1 MSGIVVIGT
10 SWGGLTALSEIV
22 SGLPADFPLPV
33 CIVQHRSKDSDALL
47 VNLLQDLTELTVRDA
62 EDKES
67 LCPQTIYVAPP
78 DYHMLVEPEYISLTV
93 DSPVRFSRPS
103 IDVLFRS
110 ASDTFGASTI
120 GVVLTGANEDGAAG
134 LARIVARG
142 GKAIVQDPATAESP
156 IMPSSAIRAVP
167 GARVVPLDEI
177 SAELVRTVAARE
189 QSVNRKAG

>member
-1 MSGIVVIGT
+1 VTGIVVIGT
-10 SWGGLTALSEIV
+10 SWGGLQALSEIV
-22 SGLPADFPLPV
+22 SGLPGDFPLPI

-47 VNLLQDLTELTVRDA
+47 VNLLQDLTTLCVRDA
-62 EDKES
+62 EDKEP
-67 LCPQTIYVAPP
+67 LCAGRIYIAPP
-78 DYHMLVEPEYISLTV
+78 DYHMLVEPDYISLTV

-142 GKAIVQDPATAESP
+142 GKGIVQDPSTAESP
-156 IMPSSAIRAVP
+156 VMPTSAVRAVP
-167 GARVVPLDEI
+167 GARVVPLSEV
-177 SAELVRTVAARE
+177 SSELVKLVGVGE
-189 QSVNRKAG
+189 QSFKRKAG

>member
-1 MSGIVVIGT
+1 MNGIVVIGT

-22 SGLPADFPLPV
+22 SGLPADFPLPI

-47 VNLLQDLTELTVRDA
+47 VRLLQDLTPLCVRDA
-62 EDKES
+62 EDKET
-67 LCPQTIYVAPP
+67 LCAGSIYIAPP
-78 DYHMLVEPEYISLTV
+78 DYHMLVETEYISLTV

-110 ASDTFGASTI
+110 AADTFGASTI

-142 GKAIVQDPATAESP
+142 GKAIVQDPKTAESP
-156 IMPSSAIRAVP
+156 IMPVSALRAVP
-167 GARVVPLDEI
+167 GARVVPLDQI
-177 SAELVRTVAARE
+177 SAELVKLVTAAPVLRT
-189 QSVNRKAG
+189 RKAG

>member
-10 SWGGLTALSEIV
+10 SWGGLAALSEIIA
-22 SGLPADFPLPV
+22 GLSRDFPVPIA
-33 CIVQHRSKDSDALL
+33 IVQHRSKDSELL
-47 VNLLQDLTELTVRDA
+47 VELLQDLTSLCVRDA

-67 LCPQTIYVAPP
+67 LCAGNIYIAPP
-78 DYHMLVEPEYISLTV
+78 DYHMLVETDHISLTV

-103 IDVLFRS
+103 IDVLFKS

-142 GKAIVQDPATAESP
+142 GKAVVQDPAEAEAP
-156 IMPSSAIRAVP
+156 VMPQSSIRAVT
-167 GARVVPLDEI
+167 GARVLPLNKI
-177 SAELVRTVAARE
+177 SAELARLAAAFE
-189 QSVNRKAG
+189 TALSRKAG

>member
-1 MSGIVVIGT
+1 MNGIVVIGT
-10 SWGGLTALSEIV
+10 SWGGLSALSEV
-22 SGLPADFPLPV
+22 VRALPADFPLPV
-33 CIVQHRSKDSDALL
+33 CIVQHRSKDSDSLL
-47 VNLLQDLTELTVRDA
+47 VRLLQDLTTLRVRDA

-67 LCPQTIYVAPP
+67 LCAGRIYVAPP

-110 ASDTFGASTI
+110 ASDTFGAATI

-142 GKAIVQDPATAESP
+142 GKAIIQDPATAESP
-156 IMPSSAIRAVP
+156 VMPASAVRAVP
-167 GARVVPLDEI
+167 GARVVPLGEI
-177 SAELVRTVAARE
+177 SAELVKTVKARE
-189 QSVNRKAG
+189 QPFQRKAG

>member
-1 MSGIVVIGT
+1 MNGIVVIGT

-22 SGLPADFPLPV
+22 SGLPADFPLPI

-47 VNLLQDLTELTVRDA
+47 VNLLQDLTDLSVRDA

-67 LCPQTIYVAPP
+67 LCPQTIYIAPP

-167 GARVVPLDEI
+167 GARVVPLSEI

-189 QSVNRKAG
+189 QPVKRKAG

>member
-10 SWGGLTALSEIV
+10 SWGGLEALSEIV
-22 SGLPADFPLPV
+22 GGLSADFQIPICV
-33 CIVQHRSKDSDALL
+33 VQHRSKDSDALL
-47 VNLLQDLTELTVRDA
+47 VKILQDLTPLCVRDA
-62 EDKES
+62 EDKEP
-67 LCPQTIYVAPP
+67 LCAGTIYIAPP

-110 ASDTFGASTI
+110 ASDTFGAAVI

-142 GKAIVQDPATAESP
+142 GKALIQDPKTAESP
-156 IMPSSAIRAVP
+156 VMPMSALRAVP
-167 GARVVPLDEI
+167 GARVLPLDRI
-177 SAELVRTVAARE
+177 SGELAHLAAAAQRPA
-189 QSVNRKAG
+189 RKKAG